1 MKTAKWCVIGI
12 GIILVLV
19 VLAALMSNIIFGH
32 QFRKTLTRLQ
42 AEGRP
47 TTIAE
52 FRPALVPVDQNAAPL
67 FEKAALVL
75 TTKPIP
81 EAIQE
86 LSAFAQ
92 EFSKLE
98 YQNRNLDFRDLPEN
112 RRELLMRLIE
122 EPDNKALYAI
132 LSEAAQKPD
141 YNGHLKYEE
150 TPASHV
156 PTFQATRQLMGF
168 LVLKAEAA
176 AYKGNG
182 REAGQ
187 VLLNSFRMASL
198 LKQEPDMIQLLV
210 SIACDVIQMNSLYRI
225 TNGVDLPA
233 DTLQS
238 IETELKSHID
248 AAPYA
253 RVMDADRIIALEGY
267 QTLLNGTYR
276 DVMTVIREIGR
287 LPPAYAWLY
296 RTSGL
301 LHRDMTVYLTSQAK
315 IQDKCRMPSDKI
327 VASLRQN
334 PIEKQ
339 IPAFCPLSRIM
350 LPKLESV
357 LITKVRYE
365 AVLQV
370 TRVGLALKRY
380 KMANSVYPDTLA
392 YLTPSFLDRLPK
404 DPCSGNSLHYRK
416 EGEGFV
422 IYSVGS
428 DLQDNQG
435 AQFNSKFPSAPYD
448 IVWKAMR

>member
-1 MKTAKWCVIGI
+1 MFTGSIE
-12 GIILVLV
+12 
-19 VLAALMSNIIFGH
+19 
-32 QFRKTLTRLQ
+32 

-52 FRPALVPVDQNAAPL
+52 FHPAPIPVDQNAAPL
-67 FEKAALVL
+67 FEQAALLL
-75 TTKPIP
+75 TNKPVP
-81 EAIQE
+81 AAIQE
-86 LSAFAQ
+86 LSEFAQ

-98 YQNRNLDFRDLPEN
+98 YQNRNLDFGDLPEN

-132 LSEAAQKPD
+132 LSKAAHKPD

-150 TPASHV
+150 KPASHV

-176 AYKGNG
+176 AYKGNS

-187 VLLNSFRMASL
+187 VLLDSFRMASL

-225 TNGVDLPA
+225 TNGVDLPV
-233 DTLQS
+233 DSLQNL
-238 IETELKSHID
+238 EAELKDHTD
-248 AAPYA
+248 ATPYA
-253 RVMDADRIIALEGY
+253 RIMDDDRIIALEGY
-267 QTLLNGTYR
+267 QALLNGTYR
-276 DVMTVIREIGR
+276 DVLTVAREVSK

-301 LHRDMTVYLTSQAK
+301 LHRDMTVYLTLQAK

-327 VASLRQN
+327 LLSLRQN

-350 LPKLESV
+350 LPTLESV
-357 LITKVRYE
+357 LTTKAEYE
-365 AVLQV
+365 AWLQV

-380 KMANSVYPDTLA
+380 RIANGVYP
-392 YLTPSFLDRLPK
+392 PHRI
-404 DPCSGNSLHYRK
+404 H
-416 EGEGFV
+416 
-422 IYSVGS
+422 
-428 DLQDNQG
+428 
-435 AQFNSKFPSAPYD
+435 
-448 IVWKAMR
+448 